1 MLEFLRGQGK
11 DNKGR
16 CLFDYWDADNQW
28 LEETHNYIQWMFPLD
43 KRSFHHPFVA
53 PALKEYEL
61 EMAKQDEIIQHNMIM
76 SFQRMLEFYGLRL
89 NEVENKIEKNNSF
102 EERSKVW
109 LVVKNHNHLRLT
121 RIIKSLRLLGLETY
135 AEMLLDFLIELV
147 SEVDCFTKMTRSIWA
162 ELKIRK

>member
-1 MLEFLRGQGK
+1 MTILGFLQGKEK

-16 CLFDYWDADNQW
+16 YLFDYWEADNQW

-61 EMAKQDEIIQHNMIM
+61 EMAKQDEIIQYNMIM

-102 EERSKVW
+102 E
-109 LVVKNHNHLRLT
+109 
-121 RIIKSLRLLGLETY
+121 
-135 AEMLLDFLIELV
+135 
-147 SEVDCFTKMTRSIWA
+147 
-162 ELKIRK
+162 

>member
-16 CLFDYWDADNQW
+16 YLFDYWDADNQW

-53 PALKEYEL
+53 PAIKDDEL
-61 EMAKQDEIIQHNMIM
+61 GMAKQDEIIQHNMIM

-89 NEVENKIEKNNSF
+89 NEVETKIEKII
-102 EERSKVW
+102 
-109 LVVKNHNHLRLT
+109 LLRKEA
-121 RIIKSLRLLGLETY
+121 RYG
-135 AEMLLDFLIELV
+135 
-147 SEVDCFTKMTRSIWA
+147 
-162 ELKIRK
+162 

>member
-1 MLEFLRGQGK
+1 MTILGFLQGKEK

-16 CLFDYWDADNQW
+16 YLFDYWEADNQW

-61 EMAKQDEIIQHNMIM
+61 EMAKQDEIIQYNMIM

-89 NEVENKIEKNNSF
+89 NEAESKI
-102 EERSKVW
+102 
-109 LVVKNHNHLRLT
+109 
-121 RIIKSLRLLGLETY
+121 
-135 AEMLLDFLIELV
+135 
-147 SEVDCFTKMTRSIWA
+147 
-162 ELKIRK
+162 

>member
-1 MLEFLRGQGK
+1 MTILGFLQGKEK

-16 CLFDYWDADNQW
+16 YLFDYWEADNQW

-61 EMAKQDEIIQHNMIM
+61 EMAKQDEIIQYNMIM

-89 NEVENKIEKNNSF
+89 NEVENKIEKN
-102 EERSKVW
+102 
-109 LVVKNHNHLRLT
+109 RL
-121 RIIKSLRLLGLETY
+121 
-135 AEMLLDFLIELV
+135 F
-147 SEVDCFTKMTRSIWA
+147 CTKCG
-162 ELKIRK
+162 

>member
-1 MLEFLRGQGK
+1 MTILGFLQGKEK

-16 CLFDYWDADNQW
+16 YLFDYWEADNQW

-61 EMAKQDEIIQHNMIM
+61 EMAKQDEIIQYNMIM

-102 EERSKVW
+102 EERSKV
-109 LVVKNHNHLRLT
+109 
-121 RIIKSLRLLGLETY
+121 
-135 AEMLLDFLIELV
+135 
-147 SEVDCFTKMTRSIWA
+147 
-162 ELKIRK
+162 

>member
-1 MLEFLRGQGK
+1 MTILGFLQGKEK

-16 CLFDYWDADNQW
+16 YLFDYWEADNQW

-43 KRSFHHPFVA
+43 KRSFHHPLVA

-61 EMAKQDEIIQHNMIM
+61 EMAKQDEIIQYNMIM

-102 EERSKVW
+102 EER
-109 LVVKNHNHLRLT
+109 H
-121 RIIKSLRLLGLETY
+121 I
-135 AEMLLDFLIELV
+135 
-147 SEVDCFTKMTRSIWA
+147 
-162 ELKIRK
+162 

>member
-1 MLEFLRGQGK
+1 MTILGFLQGKEK

-16 CLFDYWDADNQW
+16 YLFDYWEADNQW

-61 EMAKQDEIIQHNMIM
+61 EMAKQDEIIQYNMIM

-102 EERSKVW
+102 MQRKV
-109 LVVKNHNHLRLT
+109 V
-121 RIIKSLRLLGLETY
+121 SL
-135 AEMLLDFLIELV
+135 
-147 SEVDCFTKMTRSIWA
+147 
-162 ELKIRK
+162 